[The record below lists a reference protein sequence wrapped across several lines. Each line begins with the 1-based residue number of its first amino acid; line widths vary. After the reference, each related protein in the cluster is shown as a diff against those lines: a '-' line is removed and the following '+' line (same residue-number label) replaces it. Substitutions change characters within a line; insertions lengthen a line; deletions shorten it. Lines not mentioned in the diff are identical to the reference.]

1 VLARVGAQ
9 GSLVGLD
16 PTPEMLGRAGERVAR
31 EGWAN
36 VELVEGDAAD
46 LPFDDE
52 SFDAVCSMLSWG
64 VVSPTLASQVSASRP
79 GRQRFD

>member
-52 SFDAVCSMLSWG
+52 SFDGLQHAVVGRGFAYSRVACE
-64 VVSPTLASQVSASRP
+64 ASRP
-79 GRQRFD
+79 RRQRFD